1 MTRVHRINK
10 WWENVETLEPCILL
24 GRMEDDVA
32 TVELFCSHIPQKVKI
47 DLLAGKTVRGSTLIE
62 TAHPGQA
69 P

>member
-32 TVELFCSHIPQKVKI
+32 TVEKSSHIPQNVKI
-47 DLLAGKTVRGSTLIE
+47 DL
-62 TAHPGQA
+62 
-69 P
+69 

>member
-10 WWENVETLEPCILL
+10 WWENVETQEPCILL

-32 TVELFCSHIPQKVKI
+32 TVEKSSHIPQKVKI
-47 DLLAGKTVRGSTLIE
+47 DLWAGKTVRGSTLIE

>member
-32 TVELFCSHIPQKVKI
+32 TVEKNSHIPQKLKLTYELAK
-47 DLLAGKTVRGSTLIE
+47 LLGE
-62 TAHPGQA
+62 AH
-69 P
+69 